1 MHQNNKLIH
10 LEGISFKYPG
20 GPPVL
25 DKLDLRLDKGNRIG
39 LIAPNGSG
47 KSTLLHIIMGL
58 LKPLSGK
65 VEIFGRP
72 VKDDSDFADVRRRI
86 GLLFQDADDQLF
98 SPTVL
103 EDVAF
108 GPLNL
113 GKSKSDAVKIAR
125 RTLDFLGLAGFED
138 RITFKLSGGEKRLV
152 SLATVLAME
161 PEVLLLDEPM
171 NGLDIKTKAKLSKIL
186 SSIELSYILISHDFD
201 FLAETANDIYTMAD
215 GKILLDRELHLHEH
229 VHAHEHGVYPHQH
242 TIEPT
247 GREYRKKGDTEWVTD
262 RRQRKQDR
270 RQRTQDR
277 RQNLEDIRQQSEDPS
292 SSSGLRRGK
301 QQSETR

>member
-1 MHQNNKLIH
+1 MAKNDLLIN

-25 DKLDLRLDKGNRIG
+25 NTLDFKFYRGNRIG

-47 KSTLLHIIMGL
+47 KTTLLHIIMGL
-58 LKPLSGK
+58 LKPSSGRI
-65 VEIFGRP
+65 EIFG
-72 VKDDSDFADVRRRI
+72 KSAGDEKDFADVRRRI

-113 GKSKSDAVKIAR
+113 GRPKDEAIQIAKK
-125 RTLDFLGLAGFED
+125 TLAFLGLDGFES

-161 PEVLLLDEPM
+161 PEVLLLDEPV
-171 NGLDIKTKAKLSKIL
+171 NGLDMKTKTKLTEIL
-186 SSIELSYILISHDFD
+186 SGINLSYLLISHDFD
-201 FLAETANDIYTMAD
+201 FLAEIVDAIYTMEE
-215 GKILLDRELHLHEH
+215 GRILLDKEIHLHEH
-229 VHAHEHGVYPHQH
+229 VHAHELGTYPHQH
-242 TIEPT
+242 DMSE
-247 GREYRKKGDTEWVTD
+247 ERKNMLEGNRPQPND
-262 RRQRKQDR
+262 RRQGVM
-270 RQRTQDR
+270 DR
-277 RQNLEDIRQQSEDPS
+277 RQNLSDRRQNSAD
-292 SSSGLRRGK
+292 RRQK
-301 QQSETR
+301 ANDSNQKSETG